1 MADQLMMR
9 GFWGPRQESTEG
21 LTERLSAFCGRLGEL
36 FPGGANE
43 WLDAQEVAAPL
54 ATPDGARAF
63 VEQRF
68 AKLTEGEAELGVVL
82 VASAEYADGTKLTF
96 NASAGGF
103 SELRTLKNNV
113 VLKVDLP
120 SGASAQ
126 DRVLIARECFAVL
139 LREWEPDWADVTS
152 HELWDAIRGTV
163 QVKSR
168 APRAGFVTYL
178 SSGRK
183 VGVPADIAAQ
193 SVETSSG
200 GILIGSVTDNEFL
213 TPAQVADIDNALR
226 PTPAFEP
233 VPTDRSRL

>member
-9 GFWGPRQESTEG
+9 GFWGPRQESAEG
-21 LTERLSAFCGRLGEL
+21 LAERLSAFCGRLGEL
-36 FPGGANE
+36 FPGGAKE

-54 ATPDGARAF
+54 ASPDGARAF

-68 AKLTEGEAELGVVL
+68 AKLSEGEAELGVVL

-96 NASAGGF
+96 NASVGGF

-126 DRVLIARECFAVL
+126 DCVLIARECFAVL

-168 APRAGFVTYL
+168 TPRAGFVTYL

-183 VGVPADIAAQ
+183 VGVPAGIAAQ
-193 SVETSSG
+193 SVETSGG
-200 GILIGSVTDNEFL
+200 GILIGSVTDKEFL

>member
-1 MADQLMMR
+1 MTDQLMMR
-9 GFWGPRQESTEG
+9 GFWGPRRETAEG
-21 LTERLSAFCGRLGEL
+21 LAERLSAFCGRLGEL
-36 FPGGANE
+36 FPGGTTQ
-43 WLDAQEVAAPL
+43 WLDAQEVGFPL
-54 ATPDGARAF
+54 ASPDAARAF

-68 AKLTEGEAELGVVL
+68 AKLSEAEAELGVVL
-82 VASAEYADGTKLTF
+82 VASAAQANGAKLTF

-113 VLKVDLP
+113 VLKVDPP
-120 SGASAQ
+120 S
-126 DRVLIARECFAVL
+126 DVKVRDCVTIARQCCSVL
-139 LREWEPDWADVTS
+139 VQEWEPDWADLTS
-152 HELWDAIRGTV
+152 HELWDAVRGTV

-183 VGVPADIAAQ
+183 AGVPADIAAQ
-193 SVETSSG
+193 AVETSDG
-200 GILIGSVTDNEFL
+200 GILIGGVTDKEFL
-213 TPAQVADIDNALR
+213 TPTQVADIDDALR